1 VTPAVENGRAA
12 AAAPAAPLG
21 ESSAPA
27 GESLSAP
34 EGHTAWK
41 DEAR

>member
-1 VTPAVENGRAA
+1 VKPAVENGRTAD
-12 AAAPAAPLG
+12 APAAPL

-27 GESLSAP
+27 GERMSAP
-34 EGHTAWK
+34 EGHTIRK